1 MKNLPA
7 YLPSHLPKV
16 AGSLLII
23 TTLAL
28 SACNSAP
35 PPPVKVK
42 SVRIMTVGAGT
53 AAETRSY
60 AGEVHA
66 RFETLLGFRVPG
78 KVVSRLVDAG
88 AVVKRGQPLARIDTT
103 DFALQVA
110 QSEAQSRLAG
120 AELKRYR
127 DLRSKNFVSQ
137 AALDAREAAATAAQ
151 AQTYL
156 TRNQAAYTTLT
167 ADRDGVIAAVLAEAG
182 QVVYAGQPI
191 FRLAPDGE
199 REVAINLPEGDIS
212 RLGVGAPAE
221 INLWA
226 QGETAPALVGKLREL
241 SAAAD
246 PVTRTYAARV
256 ALPAAPMRLPV
267 GLSATVRFASA
278 IPGETTFAIP
288 LSAVFQMKK
297 QMAVW
302 KVGAG
307 DTVTLTPVSV
317 SRYTASQAIVTD
329 GLTVGDRIV
338 NAGVTLLTAGEKV
351 RPTMAIANA
360 TPPVKIAEAQ
370 P

>member
-35 PPPVKVK
+35 PPPVTIK

-151 AQTYL
+151 AQTHL

-182 QVVYAGQPI
+182 QVVAAGQPI

-221 INLWA
+221 VNLWA

-278 IPGETTFAIP
+278 TPGETTFAIP

-360 TPPVKIAEAQ
+360 TPPAKIAEAQ

>member
-1 MKNLPA
+1 MKNLLA
-7 YLPSHLPKV
+7 HLPSHLPKV

-35 PPPVKVK
+35 PPPVKIK
-42 SVRIMTVGAGT
+42 SVRVMTVGEKT
-53 AAETRSY
+53 AAEMRSY

-88 AVVKRGQPLARIDTT
+88 AVVKRGQPLARIDAA
-103 DFALQVA
+103 DFALQVE
-110 QSEAQSRLAG
+110 QSEAQSRLAA

-137 AALDAREAAATAAQ
+137 AALDMREAAATSARAQ
-151 AQTYL
+151 ANI
-156 TRNQAAYTTLT
+156 TRNQAAYATLT

-182 QVVYAGQPI
+182 QVVAAGQPI

-199 REVAINLPEGDIS
+199 REVAISLPEGDIS
-212 RLGVGAPAE
+212 RLGVGAPTQVS
-221 INLWA
+221 LWA
-226 QGETAPALVGKLREL
+226 QGDQAPALTGKLREI

-256 ALPAAPMRLPV
+256 TLPTAPVRLPV
-267 GLSATVRFASA
+267 GLSATVRFTSPTSA
-278 IPGETTFAIP
+278 DTTFVVPLKAI
-288 LSAVFQMKK
+288 FQTAK

-307 DTVTLTPVSV
+307 NTVALAPVSV
-317 SRYTASQAIVTD
+317 SRYEGDQAIITQ
-329 GLTVGDRIV
+329 GLSAGDRIV

-351 RPTMAIANA
+351 HA
-360 TPPVKIAEAQ
+360 VEAQ
-370 P
+370 R